1 VSKLV
6 DSYGLDEIDEPTQM
20 TAEEF
25 AGLRKRLEIAEQKL
39 ALIDAKHEPLTP
51 DESAL
56 GQKVADRIEREHALI
71 VAAGGTHKSLSDRER
86 SLKQAIADLGALERI
101 RGHAALAT
109 VLDALEDEREHPA
122 VSGEHIELA
131 TALITLLETKS

>member
-1 VSKLV
+1 
-6 DSYGLDEIDEPTQM
+6 M

-51 DESAL
+51 EEFAL
-56 GQKVADRIEREHALI
+56 GQNVADRIEREHALI
-71 VAAGGTHKSLSDRER
+71 VAAGGTHKSLSDSQR

-101 RGHAALAT
+101 AMGSPHAWLFAIGCGLVTGICAG
-109 VLDALEDEREHPA
+109 LLLWPA
-122 VSGEHIELA
+122 RTGCGE
-131 TALITLLETKS
+131 